1 VTQLLISFCFTSP
14 PGYALAKF
22 DTDSEALEW
31 VKLDQPGLPV
41 YGGMGICPR
50 GDGYIVIFHAVREMH
65 SISCIG
71 ELDHD
76 LRLCR
81 MAELKLV
88 SDGHSVIE
96 HDGALL
102 VVSSG
107 TNQVIRVD
115 WPAGGEPEERV
126 YFELE
131 PGFDTL
137 HMNSLRQHQGKLYL
151 SMFGPRT
158 NGSWRNATQGQV
170 ICLDDRAASAQGIH
184 HPHGLF
190 AIGDELL
197 CVGSM
202 SGSVR
207 HVAGPA
213 RAAFPKLDGYLRGVA
228 CDAHNMYV
236 GTSRIRDRSKSSGDK
251 VSPSSAMPRGIGCG
265 LHILER
271 ETLQP
276 RWLDLSPFAAEIYDI
291 HVLPPGTQVKGTR
304 RDAMASRLHAL
315 NGFTPRLLEL
325 AQQGGRHAKELV
337 NGIREPN
344 HVYYARARLME
355 QHATRLNEY
364 SGLAPLVPTQM
375 QAFGA
380 ELQGKQRELVADEEA
395 LQIVSGIA
403 YAPQLYQNG
412 VGQILGGIRVKASND
427 MYAEREI
434 VFDTIGWAPLKTREN
449 AAPFTIDASGRRNNR
464 LS

>member
-1 VTQLLISFCFTSP
+1 MTQLLISFCFTSP

-325 AQQGGRHAKELV
+325 AQQGGRHAKELQDV
-337 NGIREPN
+337 VRSLIDEDRDYQNAAQLLQRLMTGPVKVEADWYLDLAFCKFQQNNVHAALYQLELALSETHPELVQLQKN
-344 HVYYARARLME
+344 ARASLELRDFE
-355 QHATRLNEY
+355 SATGYLKQ
-364 SGLAPLVPTQM
+364 VTQM
-375 QAFGA
+375 LRRKLATPAATSA
-380 ELQGKQRELVADEEA
+380 EDPQT
-395 LQIVSGIA
+395 SGIA
-403 YAPQLYQNG
+403 A
-412 VGQILGGIRVKASND
+412 
-427 MYAEREI
+427 
-434 VFDTIGWAPLKTREN
+434 
-449 AAPFTIDASGRRNNR
+449 
-464 LS
+464 